1 MMKSVLITGAE
12 RNSGY
17 GMARKFLS
25 EGWSVV
31 ITSRNEEQVQK
42 VAADLE
48 AEFKIPCYGF
58 GFSPLDAITDTDILF
73 DKIDKAGIE
82 LDSLIC
88 VAADLGRWMDPLT
101 VDGQAWANVLHT
113 NVVGYFMPAR
123 AAVRQM
129 IRTGKAKGATIVF
142 TGSVNYINA
151 LPERS
156 AYVASKGAIAS
167 MTKALALDFAQYGV
181 RVNCIAAGAILTDR
195 YDGLDREELE
205 RRRSA
210 IPLHE
215 FSSKETMGEH
225 AYFLASSA
233 SFPMTGSVVIVDGGS
248 TSIMPGAF

>member
-1 MMKSVLITGAE
+1 MFE
-12 RNSGY
+12 
-17 GMARKFLS
+17 
-25 EGWSVV
+25 
-31 ITSRNEEQVQK
+31 
-42 VAADLE
+42 
-48 AEFKIPCYGF
+48 KIE
-58 GFSPLDAITDTDILF
+58 
-73 DKIDKAGIE
+73 KAGIE
-82 LDSLIC
+82 LDSLVC

-129 IRTGKAKGATIVF
+129 IRPGKAKGATIVF

-156 AYVASKGAIAS
+156 AYVASKGAISS
-167 MTKALALDFAQYGV
+167 MTKALALDFAKYGV

-195 YDGLDREELE
+195 YDGLDQEEFE

-233 SFPMTGSVVIVDGGS
+233 SFPMTGSVVVVDGGS